1 MTFSVNRR
9 EMMRSAMELNKSS
22 LLLFSQTYRPMEKLT
37 VAFTVLICLSLS
49 LGCERKQSY
58 ASACAPEVLVTE
70 VTRKDVPS
78 VKEWVAMPD
87 GFVNA
92 AIIAPVSGYLISQDY
107 KEGTAVKKGDLLF

>member
-1 MTFSVNRR
+1 
-9 EMMRSAMELNKSS
+9 MELNKSS

-58 ASACAPEVLVTE
+58 ASAGAPEVLVTE

-78 VKEWVAMPD
+78 VKEWVATLD